1 MKRAEII
8 KKLRQHTSQLSD
20 TYGVKALYL
29 FGSVARDE
37 GHEQSDVDLFVEFT
51 DPISLFEFIILQH
64 ELETILGCSVDLGTK
79 RSLKREILDIIEAEI
94 IHVA

>member
-8 KKLRQHTSQLSD
+8 KKLRQHSSQLSD

-37 GHEQSDVDLFVEFT
+37 GHDQSDVDLFVELT
-51 DPISLFEFIILQH
+51 DPISLFKFITLQH
-64 ELETILGCSVDLGTK
+64 ELERILGCSVDLGTK
-79 RSLKREILDIIEAEI
+79 RSLKREIHELIEAETI
-94 IHVA
+94 RVA